1 MWYKNWR
8 NIIWSEIDQEW
19 DLIIVGGGITGAGI
33 LREATRIGLHALLIE
48 QRDFAWGT
56 SSRSSKLVHGGLR
69 YLKEGKI
76 MLTRASVRER
86 EQLLREGPGL
96 IEPLDFLL
104 ATYDGDSPG
113 RITYGAG
120 LTIYDLL
127 ALRWSHRYY
136 SAQDFRLMAGNL
148 SVEGLEGGYRYG
160 DAQTDD
166 ARLVLRVIREAVAAG
181 GTAVNYVKAEKLLR
195 DDDGLVTGLQLKNL
209 ENGQIAD
216 VQTPLVINATGAW
229 ADRLRQQLGADA
241 KIRPLR
247 GSHLIF
253 PKWRLPVSQA
263 VSFLHP
269 IDGRPVFLFPWE
281 GVTLVG
287 TTDVDYD
294 SPLDEEPGITG
305 GEVAYL
311 MAAVEAR
318 YPMLGIDL
326 DDIISTFAG
335 VRPVIGSGKENPSE
349 ESRDHVIWEED
360 GLLTVT
366 GGKLT
371 TFRLVALE
379 VLGKVRRVTDLPE
392 ANRDMP
398 MLDAVDIELANV
410 KDLAKPVQ
418 RRLLGRYGADAPAL
432 LATAQPGEIEPI
444 PGTPILWAELRW
456 AARAEGVVH
465 LDDLLLRRVRL
476 GLMVQHG
483 ARSHLSRIRSICQ
496 AELGWDDAHWEAE
509 EEAYL
514 AIWDCCYTLPSR
526 SAIPD
531 WRLQL
536 EKTRQERALAELVHK
551 PRSNKPRSLGVA
563 AFLAALAFL
572 LALLIARRRGCSVR
586 SEAGPL
592 VSGEL

>member
-1 MWYKNWR
+1 MWYRNWR
-8 NIIWSEIDQEW
+8 HKVWADIDQEW
-19 DLIIVGGGITGAGI
+19 DIVIVGGGITGAGI
-33 LREATRIGLHALLIE
+33 LREATRLGLHALLIE

-76 MLTRASVRER
+76 MLTRASVQER

-104 ATYDGDSPG
+104 ASYDGDSPG
-113 RITYGAG
+113 RLTYGAG

-148 SVEGLEGGYRYG
+148 SAEGLEGGFRYG

-181 GTAVNYVKAEKLLR
+181 GTAINYVRAEKLLR
-195 DDDGLVTGLQLKNL
+195 DDDGRVTGLRLRNVVNEQL
-209 ENGQIAD
+209 AD
-216 VQTPLVINATGAW
+216 LQTPLIINATGAW
-229 ADRLRQQLGADA
+229 ADRLRRQIGEEA

-253 PKWRLPVSQA
+253 AKWRLPVSQA

-294 SPLDEEPGITG
+294 SSLDEEPGITAA
-305 GEVAYL
+305 EVAYL

-318 YPMLGIDL
+318 YPMLGISL
-326 DDIISTFAG
+326 DDVIATFAG

-349 ESRDHVIWEED
+349 ESRDHVIWQED

-379 VLGKVRRVTDLPE
+379 VLGKARRVADLPE
-392 ANRDMP
+392 AHKDMP
-398 MLDAVDIELANV
+398 MLDAVDLELADFE
-410 KDLAKPVQ
+410 DLAEPLR
-418 RRLLGRYGADAPAL
+418 RRLIGRYGADCAAL
-432 LATAQPGEIEPI
+432 LFAAQPGEIENV
-444 PGTPILWAELRW
+444 PGTPVLWAELRW

-476 GLMVQHG
+476 GLMIQQG
-483 ARSHLSRIRSICQ
+483 ARSHLARIRSICQ
-496 AELGWDDAHWEAE
+496 AELGWDDTQWEAE
-509 EEAYL
+509 EKAYL
-514 AIWDCCYTLPSR
+514 SLWDCCYALPPR
-526 SAIPD
+526 STIPD

-536 EKTRQERALAELVHK
+536 EQARRERAKEELVPK
-551 PRSNKPRSLGVA
+551 PQNNNPKRLGLA
-563 AFLAALAFL
+563 AFMVAFAFL
-572 LALLIARRRGCSVR
+572 LVILIARRRRFSLNT
-586 SEAGPL
+586 SE
-592 VSGEL
+592 V